1 MELSFNSH
9 STLGM
14 RAHLFIL
21 LFFSPEVPTKKR
33 VERWAIS
40 LEDVVIDPLGVQV
53 RDSRTRELR
62 GTRRKED
69 LDAKERGK
77 DVNVDL
83 KRKKA

>member
-1 MELSFNSH
+1 
-9 STLGM
+9 M

-53 RDSRTRELR
+53 RDSLTRELT
-62 GTRRKED
+62 GT
-69 LDAKERGK
+69 
-77 DVNVDL
+77 
-83 KRKKA
+83 

>member
-1 MELSFNSH
+1 M
-9 STLGM
+9 
-14 RAHLFIL
+14 
-21 LFFSPEVPTKKR
+21 PTKKR

-53 RDSRTRELR
+53 RDSLTRAIR

-69 LDAKERGK
+69 IDVKERGK